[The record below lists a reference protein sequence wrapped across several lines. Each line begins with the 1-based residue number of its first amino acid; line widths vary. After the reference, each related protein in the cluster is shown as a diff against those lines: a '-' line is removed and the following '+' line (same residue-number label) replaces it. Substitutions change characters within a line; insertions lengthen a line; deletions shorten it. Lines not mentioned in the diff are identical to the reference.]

1 LAGKRGL
8 GGGWAGGGRGV
19 SDSDGG
25 GFCCDMKAMT
35 QEERGRYEILRARLA
50 AAVISVA
57 ELADGYGLRLRDGA
71 IGPEELMEWIAFEQK
86 CCPFLTLTA
95 SEQAGSLIL
104 LITGRVGVKDF
115 IRAEFGAIKF
125 K

>member
-1 LAGKRGL
+1 MTE
-8 GGGWAGGGRGV
+8 
-19 SDSDGG
+19 SD

-35 QEERGRYEILRARLA
+35 GDQRGRYEILRAKLE

-57 ELADGYGLRLRDGA
+57 GLADGYGLRLRDGV

-104 LITGRVGVKDF
+104 LITGRDGVKDF
-115 IRAEFGAIKF
+115 IRAEFSAIRF
-125 K
+125 E

>member
-1 LAGKRGL
+1 
-8 GGGWAGGGRGV
+8 V
-19 SDSDGG
+19 SESDGG

-35 QEERGRYEILRARLA
+35 REERGRYEILRARLEE
-50 AAVISVA
+50 AVISVA
-57 ELADGYGLRLRDGA
+57 ELADGYCLRLRDEA
-71 IGPEELMEWIAFEQK
+71 IGPEELVEWIAFEQK